1 MTWVKICGT
10 TNLEDARL
18 AVNAGAD
25 AVGFVFAA
33 SPRRVIPQQV
43 REIVEQLPD
52 AIEKVG
58 VFVNETA
65 ERIRTIMKGTGLT
78 AVQLSG
84 EEPEPL
90 LAEINAMH
98 TAKGHKP
105 KLYRVIHLPE
115 KFEAGLHV
123 GFSWPDGDARP
134 DALLLDCGKGAKRG
148 GTGQKFDWQATVPLV
163 EAMQCV
169 LPVIVAGGL
178 RPDNVDE
185 AIRLLAP
192 YGVDVASGVESS
204 PGKKDCTK
212 VRAFVAAA
220 RGQATGDL

>member
-1 MTWVKICGT
+1 MKICGT

-18 AVNAGAD
+18 AVEAGAD

-33 SPRRVIPQQV
+33 SPRRVTPEQV
-43 REIVEQLPD
+43 REIVQQLPD
-52 AIEKVG
+52 TLEKVG
-58 VFVNETA
+58 VFVNERA

-78 AVQLSG
+78 SIQLSG

-90 LAEINAMH
+90 LAEINSMH
-98 TAKGHKP
+98 TTKGQKP

-115 KFEAGLHV
+115 KFEAGLQV
-123 GFSWPDGDARP
+123 GFRWPDGDAKP
-134 DALLLDCGKGAKRG
+134 DALLLDCGQEGKWGGAGK
-148 GTGQKFDWQATVPLV
+148 KFDWESAVPLV

-192 YGVDVASGVESS
+192 YGVDIASGVESS
-204 PGKKDCTK
+204 PGKKDPAK
-212 VRAFVAAA
+212 VRAFVSAA
-220 RGQATGDL
+220 RGRATGN

>member
-10 TNLEDARL
+10 TSLEDALL
-18 AVNAGAD
+18 AAAAGAD

-33 SPRRVIPQQV
+33 SPRRVTAEQV
-43 REIVEQLPD
+43 REIVKELPERV
-52 AIEKVG
+52 EKVG

-65 ERIRTIMKGTGLT
+65 ERIREIVKGAGLT

-84 EEPEPL
+84 EEPESL

-98 TAKGHKP
+98 TTHGHKP

-115 KFEAGLHV
+115 KFESALNI

-134 DALLLDCGKGAKRG
+134 DALMLDCCKGAMRG
-148 GTGQKFDWQATVPLV
+148 GTGQKFDWQASVPLV

-178 RPDNVDE
+178 RPENVGE
-185 AIRLLAP
+185 AIRLLGP
-192 YGVDVASGVESS
+192 YGVDVVSGVESS
-204 PGKKDCTK
+204 PGKKDAGR
-212 VRAFVAAA
+212 VRGFISAAH
-220 RGQATGDL
+220 GSATGNP